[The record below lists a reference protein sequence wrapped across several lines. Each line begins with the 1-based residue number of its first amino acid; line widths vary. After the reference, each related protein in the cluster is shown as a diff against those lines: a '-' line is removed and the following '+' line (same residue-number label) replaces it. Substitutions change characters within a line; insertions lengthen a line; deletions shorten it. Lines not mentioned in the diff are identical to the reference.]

1 MGIETLTPHELERM
15 KGKGSGHERA
25 FGRAEKVVFLRLDTV
40 VERHHIFPKALTA
53 GVLKWT
59 GFVVTLCHYCHN
71 EPPDGVHHNKGRRDE
86 LKRMAQARYEGEHSR
101 DEFMSQYGRN
111 YMEEE

>member
-1 MGIETLTPHELERM
+1 M
-15 KGKGSGHERA
+15 KGIWEGE
-25 FGRAEKVVFLRLDTV
+25 EVVFLLRLDTV
-40 VERHHIFPKALTA
+40 VGTPPHLSRREPRASEMD
-53 GVLKWT
+53 

-86 LKRMAQARYEGEHSR
+86 LKRMAQARYEVEHSR